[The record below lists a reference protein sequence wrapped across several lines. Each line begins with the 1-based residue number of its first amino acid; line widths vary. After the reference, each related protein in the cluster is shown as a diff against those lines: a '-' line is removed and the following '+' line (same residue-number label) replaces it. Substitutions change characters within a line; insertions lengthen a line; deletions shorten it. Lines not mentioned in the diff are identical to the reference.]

1 MGKFNFAIDP
11 RSAATTQAFDNPIMV
26 SQSDFSGGINR
37 SKLQSTI
44 DVEREVYDTIN
55 TVVNIGSHIKTRGG
69 ISKVDTFIPNPANP
83 AYPGTAKIQGVGEY
97 QDFALVATGGEI
109 YEFKETITIDPISK
123 EEYKASTDV
132 SFIGNCHPDNKVNF
146 VQFHGYVLI
155 MDGGNLKRYDGITF
169 DLVPNAPCIRDG
181 FIIKERFWGI
191 GEEGMFNV
199 EAGANGYY
207 DAELGIYINGYYE
220 NGRFI
225 ETTYTGVN
233 EECHAY
239 AVYVCGPNDIEDWGY
254 HGEQL
259 GTFFEFDP
267 YAVSTTEE
275 PNRITGIS
283 VFAESIIVFKIGE
296 NPRIYR
302 IDGNDTASFQSTLL
316 LEGSACWNENTV
328 AATPVGLFYLA
339 KDGVFVLTGGQEITT
354 LASSKFDKRM
364 LNDLKKPE
372 VEAIYDPVNGL
383 YIIGCGRTFYAFN
396 VYSKGWFKWEFL
408 NDINCVRFL
417 ERGIYFGTTKGT
429 ILFYNQ
435 TSDKDYS
442 EGLEDYTPVSTVVE
456 TALYNFKQPGVSKF
470 IKYCYLIFECD
481 QEVTLNIEFYAKQ
494 SDMFG
499 IGAINEYDIY
509 GQKVLNALD
518 TVRGTTPNVKTI
530 TINSEDPETFWDDDS
545 FIFDSTLQNSVLSYM
560 DQFYLWDGADMY
572 AWDADLPPVPGDES
586 YTAYMEERVIL
597 EEQLGVFY
605 AYYKARFDGRS
616 GNIIQIKLPVGIRDT
631 GIAIRL
637 EFENAPIT
645 LQELVFD
652 GASVRPA
659 P

>member
-11 RSAATTQAFDNPIMV
+11 RSAGTKQAFDNPIMI
-26 SQSDFSGGINR
+26 SQSDFSGGINK

-44 DVEREVYDTIN
+44 DATKEVYDTIN
-55 TVVNIGSHIKTRGG
+55 TVVNIGSHIKTRSG
-69 ISKVDTFIPNPANP
+69 ISRVDTFIPNPANP
-83 AYPGTAKIQGVGEY
+83 AYPGTAKIQGIGEY
-97 QDFALVATGGEI
+97 QDYALVATGGEI
-109 YEFKETITIDPISK
+109 YKFKEAITEDLVSK
-123 EEYKASTDV
+123 EIFKATSEVT
-132 SFIGNCHPDNKVNF
+132 FIGNCHPDNKVNF
-146 VQFHGYVLI
+146 LQFHGYVLI
-155 MDGGNLKRYDGITF
+155 MDGGTLKRYNGTTF
-169 DLVPNAPCIRDG
+169 ELVPNAPCIRDG
-181 FIIKERFWGI
+181 IILKDRFWGV

-199 EAGANGYY
+199 EVGANWYY
-207 DAELGIYINGYYE
+207 DPELGIYINGYYE

-239 AVYVCGPNDIEDWGY
+239 AVYVSGPNDIEDWGY

-267 YAVSTTEE
+267 YAVSTTKE

-283 VFAESIIVFKIGE
+283 IFAESIIVFKTGE

-302 IDGNDTASFQSTLL
+302 IDGSDTSSFQSTLL
-316 LEGSACWNENTV
+316 LEGSSCWNENTV

-339 KDGVFVLTGGQEITT
+339 KDGVFALTGGQEIIT

-364 LNDLKKPE
+364 LNDLKKE
-372 VEAIYDPVNGL
+372 HVEGIYDPVNGL
-383 YIIGCGRTFYAFN
+383 YIIGCDRVFYVFN
-396 VYSKGWFKWEFL
+396 VYTKGWFKWETL
-408 NDINCVRFL
+408 SYINCLRFL
-417 ERGIYFGTTKGT
+417 ERGIYFGTTQGT

-435 TSDKDYS
+435 TSFKDYS
-442 EGLEDYTPVSTVVE
+442 EGLELTLPVFTTIE
-456 TALYNFKQPGVSKF
+456 TALYNFDQPGIAKF

-481 QEVTLNIEFYAKQ
+481 KGVTLNIEFFAKQ

-499 IGAINEYDIY
+499 IGSISEYDIF
-509 GQKVLNALD
+509 GQKSLNAVD
-518 TVRGTTPNVKTI
+518 TVKGTTPNTKTI
-530 TINSEDPETFWDDDS
+530 TVNSEDPETFWDDES

-560 DQFYLWDGADMY
+560 DQFYSWDGADMY
-572 AWDADLPPVPGDES
+572 AWDASLPPVPGDES
-586 YTAYMEERVIL
+586 YTAYEIEKALL
-597 EEQLGVFY
+597 EAQLGVYY

-631 GIAIRL
+631 GIAIRI

-652 GASVRPA
+652 GASTRPA